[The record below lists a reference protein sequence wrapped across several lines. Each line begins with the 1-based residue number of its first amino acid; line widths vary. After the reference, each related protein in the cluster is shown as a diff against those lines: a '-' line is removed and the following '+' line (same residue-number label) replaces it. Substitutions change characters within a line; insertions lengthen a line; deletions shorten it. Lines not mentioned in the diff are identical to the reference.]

1 MKRENGISPEIAFFL
16 YTYVFST
23 DEILSWSRI
32 KWYSCWSI
40 DRMTR
45 TCIAQGDWLRQFLWV
60 KLYRNS
66 WYCIRKKNRKKK
78 HTHTLERS
86 TCKFPCERK
95 IFIWFSMVFI
105 DWFDRFERK
114 IDDAF
119 NKSSTSILE
128 GVQSRFL
135 LNLSLSVAPSVYK
148 TLKGESPQK
157 QIIPIESN
165 FSSLW
170 LKYIHVDAWV

>member
-1 MKRENGISPEIAFFL
+1 
-16 YTYVFST
+16 
-23 DEILSWSRI
+23 
-32 KWYSCWSI
+32 
-40 DRMTR
+40 
-45 TCIAQGDWLRQFLWV
+45 
-60 KLYRNS
+60 
-66 WYCIRKKNRKKK
+66 
-78 HTHTLERS
+78 
-86 TCKFPCERK
+86 
-95 IFIWFSMVFI
+95 MVFI

-170 LKYIHVDAWV
+170 LKYIHVDA